1 MKTTTSISVGGIT
14 RPSSLE
20 VRYDRA
26 FLIDLKSLEI
36 AAFQNI
42 LHFAFEA
49 FFQTNQLQDLSEFQ
63 PVGASEIFYRF
74 TIDNYLISIEITGQI
89 IKFLRILP
97 KPPV

>member
-1 MKTTTSISVGGIT
+1 MKTTTSISVGGMT
-14 RPSSLE
+14 LPSSLE

-26 FLIDLKSLEI
+26 FLIDLKSLEV
-36 AAFQNI
+36 AAFQKI
-42 LHFAFEA
+42 LHVAFET
-49 FFQTNQLQDLSEFQ
+49 FFQTNQLQDLPEFQ
-63 PVGASEIFYRF
+63 PVGTSEIFYRF